1 MSGRPVKHAS
11 WGGQTLGVGE
21 GVGVAE
27 GLGEGDTVGD
37 GVGEGDAVGEGVG
50 VGDGEGVGVGRWVS
64 VETQSPRLWKLL
76 KTVGSFCCSHLQT
89 YTMTAPLW
97 SLPFW
102 MLLSR
107 LTQDPWVS
115 PRSLFAVQS

>member
-1 MSGRPVKHAS
+1 MG
-11 WGGQTLGVGE
+11 
-21 GVGVAE
+21 E
-27 GLGEGDTVGD
+27 GLGEGDTVGDGVGFDVGDGVGD

-50 VGDGEGVGVGRWVS
+50 VGDGEGVGVGRWIS
-64 VETQSPRLWKLL
+64 VETQSPRFRKLLL
-76 KTVGSFCCSHLQT
+76 KTVGSFCCSHLHT
-89 YTMTAPLW
+89 NTTTAPLW

-115 PRSLFAVQS
+115 PRSLFAVHS

>member
-1 MSGRPVKHAS
+1 MSGRPVKHAN

-21 GVGVAE
+21 GVGVGE

-50 VGDGEGVGVGRWVS
+50 VGDGEGVGVGRGVS
-64 VETQSPRLWKLL
+64 VETQSPRFRKLLL

-89 YTMTAPLW
+89 NTTTAPLW
-97 SLPFW
+97 
-102 MLLSR
+102 
-107 LTQDPWVS
+107 
-115 PRSLFAVQS
+115 